1 MAELNINTLYENVL
15 NELKLGKRPLL
26 NLSNEELIHLAAT
39 WEDLIEREETEKLFP
54 ILCILDHSKSSHTN
68 LHAPLIKTLQE
79 SNHNDIL
86 VFTLSAS
93 LKIIIEECERQGK
106 RIPFQ
111 FIKSLETP
119 LNSTHPEVLEWS
131 LRVVEALGNQSIIL
145 KELILQKKPGI
156 LSVFNQHKKN
166 SRQIIEYLEKRW
178 QGRAN

>member
-1 MAELNINTLYENVL
+1 MANLDIDALYEKVL
-15 NELKLGKRPLL
+15 NELKMGKRPLL
-26 NLSNEELIHLAAT
+26 NLSIDELIELAMAWEELI
-39 WEDLIEREETEKLFP
+39 EKKETEKLLP
-54 ILCILDHSKSSHTN
+54 ILCILDHTKSSHAD

-93 LKIIIEECERQGK
+93 LKVVIEECERQGK
-106 RIPFQ
+106 RIPFD

-119 LNSTHPEVLEWS
+119 LNSNHPEVLEWS
-131 LRVVEALGNQSIIL
+131 LRVVDALGHQSIIL

-178 QGRAN
+178 QGKAI